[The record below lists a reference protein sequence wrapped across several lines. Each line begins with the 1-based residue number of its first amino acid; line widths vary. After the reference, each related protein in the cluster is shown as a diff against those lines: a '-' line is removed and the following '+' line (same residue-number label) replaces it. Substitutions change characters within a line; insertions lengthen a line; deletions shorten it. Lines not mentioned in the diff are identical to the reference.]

1 MKETFLM
8 NEKIALISLGC
19 PKNQVDAEAML
30 ALLKQNGFS
39 ISSEVE
45 GADLVIVNT
54 CGFIEEAK
62 KEAIETILSVAE
74 LKKEG
79 LVGALLVTGCLAQ
92 RYKSEV
98 IEEIPEIDGIIGIG
112 KNGDIAE
119 ICREVLS
126 KKRVCEFPSKL
137 SLPIDGDRILSTPR
151 HFAYLKIAEGC
162 SNCCSYCA
170 IPAIRG
176 KLRSRTIESIIEEAK
191 NLASSGVKEIAVIA
205 QDITRYGTDL
215 YGEFMLAKLLRELCR
230 VDGIEWI
237 RLLYCYPECM
247 TDELIDTIAE
257 EEKICKYIDLPL
269 QHADADVLKRMN
281 RTGDEK
287 TLLELVEKLRKRI
300 PGVIIR
306 TTVMV
311 GFPGETEENFET
323 LSRFVEEAKFD
334 RLGCFAFSPEE
345 GTLAAKMEDQIEPEV
360 KEHRAELIM
369 EQQYRIF
376 EEKQNEKIGK
386 TFKVIVDG
394 FDEENLFYTGRTY
407 MDCLEIDSIVII
419 STEEELLPGDFVSV
433 KIIAT
438 EDCDLVGE
446 VVAD

>member
-1 MKETFLM
+1 M

-30 ALLKQNGFS
+30 ALLRQDGFV
-39 ISSEVE
+39 ISPEVE

-74 LKKEG
+74 LKKQG

-137 SLPIDGDRILSTPR
+137 SLPIDGDRILSTPH

-176 KLRSRTIESIIEEAK
+176 KLRSRTIESILEEAK
-191 NLASSGVKEIAVIA
+191 SLAESGVKEIAVIA
-205 QDITRYGTDL
+205 QDITRYGTDN
-215 YGEFMLAKLLRELCR
+215 YGEFMLAKLLKELCK

-247 TDELIDTIAE
+247 TDELIDTISE

-287 TLLELVEKLRKRI
+287 SLLALVQKLRERI
-300 PGVIIR
+300 PDVIIR

-323 LSRFVEEAKFD
+323 LSRFVEEARFD

-345 GTLAAKMEDQIEPEV
+345 GTLAAKMSDQIEPEV

-446 VVAD
+446 VVTD

>member
-1 MKETFLM
+1 M

-30 ALLKQNGFS
+30 ALLKQNGFV
-39 ISSEVE
+39 ISPEVE

-62 KEAIETILSVAE
+62 KEAIETILSVSE
-74 LKKEG
+74 LKKQG

-137 SLPIDGDRILSTPR
+137 SLPIDGDRILSTPH

-176 KLRSRTIESIIEEAK
+176 KLRSRTMESILEEAK
-191 NLASSGVKEIAVIA
+191 NLASSGVKEVAVIA
-205 QDITRYGTDL
+205 QDITRYGTDN
-215 YGEFMLAKLLRELCR
+215 YGEFMLAKLLKELCKI
-230 VDGIEWI
+230 DGIEWI

-269 QHADADVLKRMN
+269 QHADAGVLKRMN
-281 RTGDEK
+281 RTGNEK
-287 TLLELVEKLRKRI
+287 SLLALVQKLRKRI
-300 PGVIIR
+300 PSVIIR

-323 LSRFVEEAKFD
+323 LSRFVEEARFD

-345 GTLAAKMEDQIEPEV
+345 GTLAAKMKDQIEPEV

-419 STEEELLPGDFVSV
+419 STEEELLPGEFVSV

-446 VVAD
+446 VVTA

>member
-1 MKETFLM
+1 M

-30 ALLKQNGFS
+30 ALLKQNGFA
-39 ISSEVE
+39 ISPEVE

-74 LKKEG
+74 LKKQG

-137 SLPIDGDRILSTPR
+137 SLPIDGDRILSTPH

-176 KLRSRTIESIIEEAK
+176 KLRSRTIESILEEAK
-191 NLASSGVKEIAVIA
+191 NLAASGVKEIAVIA
-205 QDITRYGTDL
+205 QDITRYGTDN
-215 YGEFMLAKLLRELCR
+215 YGEFMLAKLLKELCKI
-230 VDGIEWI
+230 DGIEWI

-247 TDELIDTIAE
+247 TEELIDTIAE

-287 TLLELVEKLRKRI
+287 SLLALVQKLRERI

-323 LSRFVEEAKFD
+323 LSRFVEEARFD

-345 GTLAAKMEDQIEPEV
+345 GTLAAKMENQLEPEV

-446 VVAD
+446 VVTG

>member
-1 MKETFLM
+1 MHF
-8 NEKIALISLGC
+8 
-19 PKNQVDAEAML
+19 
-30 ALLKQNGFS
+30 
-39 ISSEVE
+39 
-45 GADLVIVNT
+45 
-54 CGFIEEAK
+54 
-62 KEAIETILSVAE
+62 
-74 LKKEG
+74 
-79 LVGALLVTGCLAQ
+79 TGCLAQ

-126 KKRVCEFPSKL
+126 KKRVCEFPNKL
-137 SLPIDGDRILSTPR
+137 SLPIDGDRILSTPH

-176 KLRSRTIESIIEEAK
+176 KLRSRTIESILEEAK
-191 NLASSGVKEIAVIA
+191 NLAESGVREIVLIA
-205 QDITRYGTDL
+205 QDTTRYGTDN
-215 YGEFMLAKLLRELCR
+215 YGEFMLAKLLKKLCK

-281 RTGDEK
+281 RTGDERS
-287 TLLELVEKLRKRI
+287 LLALVQKLRERI

-345 GTLAAKMEDQIEPEV
+345 GTLAAKMKDQIEPEI

-369 EQQYRIF
+369 EQQYGIF

-446 VVAD
+446 VVTG

>member
-1 MKETFLM
+1 M

-30 ALLKQNGFS
+30 ALLRQNGFV
-39 ISSEVE
+39 ISPEVE

-74 LKKEG
+74 LKNQG

-137 SLPIDGDRILSTPR
+137 SLPIDGDRILSTPH

-176 KLRSRTIESIIEEAK
+176 KLRSRTIESILEEAK
-191 NLASSGVKEIAVIA
+191 NLAESGVREIVLIA
-205 QDITRYGTDL
+205 QDTTRYGTDN
-215 YGEFMLAKLLRELCR
+215 YGEFMLAKLLKKLCK

-281 RTGDEK
+281 RTGDERS
-287 TLLELVEKLRKRI
+287 LLALVQKLRERI

-345 GTLAAKMEDQIEPEV
+345 GTLAAKMKDQIEPEI

-369 EQQYRIF
+369 EQQYGIF

-446 VVAD
+446 VVTG